1 MKTILNTPTHKIM
14 VPNDAVVTP
23 VTIRKITK
31 RAFMQR
37 FTQAERIA
45 VRNSTDDIVI
55 DIYEDLKIAEFVDLD
70 LDVTSQGLAYLESIG
85 ILESGR
91 VDELLADGTFEEL

>member
-1 MKTILNTPTHKIM
+1 MQTILDNGTHIIEIDGDL
-14 VPNDAVVTP
+14 VPSV
-23 VTIRKITK
+23 IRKITK

-45 VRNSTDDIVI
+45 VRNSNDDIVI

-70 LDVTSQGLAYLESIG
+70 LPETSQGLAYLEIVG
-85 ILESGR
+85 ILAEGR
-91 VDELLADGTFEEL
+91 VSQLLVDGVSHEV